1 MMITFEFIA
10 AYLSARTNS
19 ERGNSLVETA
29 LLVAL
34 IAVVCIGA
42 VTSLGRRGSSN
53 FTSISNSI

>member
-1 MMITFEFIA
+1 MFITLEFIA

-19 ERGNSLVETA
+19 ERGNSLVETG

-34 IAVVCIGA
+34 VAVTCIGA